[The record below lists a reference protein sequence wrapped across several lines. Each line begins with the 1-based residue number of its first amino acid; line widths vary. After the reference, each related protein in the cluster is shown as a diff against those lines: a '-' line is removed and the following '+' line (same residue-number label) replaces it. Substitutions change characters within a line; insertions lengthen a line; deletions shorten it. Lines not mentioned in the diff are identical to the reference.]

1 MPLAKPLTKQLYRED
16 INKMKKEFLKLDLDG
31 DGTITIEEAG
41 NVLRA
46 MRKELKASEREIKEV
61 LRQADINRD
70 GTIDLKEYY
79 ETMKKSNDRNL
90 IYRALV
96 RRSQDRK
103 LFEKFDKD
111 GNGYITED
119 ELKLLLEE
127 RYCADVSD
135 DLVEQKLNDVD
146 KDSDG
151 RIDYEEFI
159 VMFAE

>member
-1 MPLAKPLTKQLYRED
+1 
-16 INKMKKEFLKLDLDG
+16 MKEEFLKLDLDG